1 MKITPIDIQR
11 HEFTQK
17 FKGFDCDEV
26 RDFLQLVSEEYENLV
41 KENMGLRDELDRV
54 NETVREYKERE
65 KILKNTLMTAQKMSE
80 EMKEM
85 AKKEADLIIKEAEIK
100 AERVVSQSQ
109 LRANKIENSISEMKI
124 QKSQLRSRILSALR
138 SVQDMIELQDRE
150 NEQEERLNYIKKESP
165 AIDEEPFKK

>member
-1 MKITPIDIQR
+1 
-11 HEFTQK
+11 
-17 FKGFDCDEV
+17 
-26 RDFLQLVSEEYENLV
+26 
-41 KENMGLRDELDRV
+41 
-54 NETVREYKERE
+54 
-65 KILKNTLMTAQKMSE
+65 MSE